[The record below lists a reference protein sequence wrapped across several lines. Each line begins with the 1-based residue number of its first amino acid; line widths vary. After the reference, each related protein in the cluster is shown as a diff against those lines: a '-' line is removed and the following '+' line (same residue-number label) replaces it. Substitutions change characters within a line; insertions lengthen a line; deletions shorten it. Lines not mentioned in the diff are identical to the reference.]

1 MTASRETKETTCFLL
16 VVFFLSALDAFL
28 TLRGVCTRLFAE
40 LNPLA
45 AWLLARSS
53 VAFVVTKLGLSLAGF
68 WFLAR
73 HRASLAGRGLL
84 IGGLT
89 GYAALDAYWIY
100 LLTR

>member
-1 MTASRETKETTCFLL
+1 MRLLL
-16 VVFFLSALDAFL
+16 VVSVLSGLDAFL
-28 TLRGVCTRLFAE
+28 TLRGVRTRLFAE

-45 AWLLARSS
+45 AWLLAQSS
-53 VAFVVTKLGLSLAGF
+53 AVFVVTKLGLSLAGF

-73 HRASLAGRGLL
+73 QHASLAGRVLL

-89 GYAALDAYWIY
+89 AYAVLDAYWIY